1 MCNNEYVSGEL
12 KDLGSGI
19 FEEITEPSTST
30 SVLMP
35 QVLEPSQ
42 EPYDVV
48 FNDPALL
55 QSLLQPTEEENIPL
69 PGFKQTFQSPPP
81 PPGPPPQ

>member
-1 MCNNEYVSGEL
+1 MLILVEL

-19 FEEITEPSTST
+19 FEEIAEPPTST
-30 SVLMP
+30 NILLPPTM
-35 QVLEPSQ
+35 EPSQ

-48 FNDPALL
+48 FSDPALL
-55 QSLLQPTEEENIPL
+55 QSLLQSTEEKNIPL
-69 PGFKQTFQSPPP
+69 PGFSQTFQSPPP